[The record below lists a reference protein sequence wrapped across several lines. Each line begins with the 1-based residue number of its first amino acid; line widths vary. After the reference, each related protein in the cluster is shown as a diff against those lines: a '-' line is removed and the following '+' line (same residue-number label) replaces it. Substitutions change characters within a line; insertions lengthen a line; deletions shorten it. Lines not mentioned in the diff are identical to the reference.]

1 MKYVQLYSET
11 QSLQFNQIRTF
22 SLTSLTRRIW
32 INLLVVQHLTKK
44 NITLDMVR
52 WNTLTFDSDW
62 ESIWSWGV
70 HIYDYNT
77 EARITASSCSVVL
90 IICNQIEL
98 QIFTFLRGCSVFVL
112 ISGIFPWNLTQGKT
126 FGRLSDLTITYAA
139 LYKQWRHLARIL
151 VIQLIIL
158 SKVFCHVNLSV
169 LYF

>member
-32 INLLVVQHLTKK
+32 INLMVVRHLTKK

-77 EARITASSCSVVL
+77 
-90 IICNQIEL
+90 
-98 QIFTFLRGCSVFVL
+98 
-112 ISGIFPWNLTQGKT
+112 
-126 FGRLSDLTITYAA
+126 
-139 LYKQWRHLARIL
+139 
-151 VIQLIIL
+151 
-158 SKVFCHVNLSV
+158 
-169 LYF
+169 